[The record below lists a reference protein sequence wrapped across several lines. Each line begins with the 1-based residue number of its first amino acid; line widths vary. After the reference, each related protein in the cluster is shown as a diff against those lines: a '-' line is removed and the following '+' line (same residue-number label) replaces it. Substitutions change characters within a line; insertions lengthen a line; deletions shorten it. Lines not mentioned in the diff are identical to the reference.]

1 MVVGSFTRSVAKF
14 SLFAES
20 LAKMK
25 AYEYDSV
32 TKVSTLNRRSGPAKQ
47 AIPAL
52 PACTAAGKRALDWDL
67 PA

>member
-1 MVVGSFTRSVAKF
+1 MVVGSFTRSVTKF

-32 TKVSTLNRRSGPAKQ
+32 TK
-47 AIPAL
+47 AL
-52 PACTAAGKRALDWDL
+52 TVTKATVG
-67 PA
+67 